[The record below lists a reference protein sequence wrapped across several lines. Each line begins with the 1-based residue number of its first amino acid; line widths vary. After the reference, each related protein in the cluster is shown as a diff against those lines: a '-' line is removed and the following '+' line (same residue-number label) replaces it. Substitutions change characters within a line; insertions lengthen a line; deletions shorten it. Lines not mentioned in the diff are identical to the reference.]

1 MRREIRMG
9 EVLLKGLKSGVRI
22 AWVLIKIVLPVYVL
36 IALLEVTGV
45 MGSIAQWIAPVTDL
59 IGLPGETSALLTS
72 GILLNIYTAIGTIP
86 LFDLTGKQVTLIATF
101 LLFCHALIT
110 EGVIVKKMGAN
121 IFYISILR
129 FALAFGTCFLLNLF
143 L

>member
-1 MRREIRMG
+1 ME

-59 IGLPGETSALLTS
+59 IGLPG
-72 GILLNIYTAIGTIP
+72 
-86 LFDLTGKQVTLIATF
+86 
-101 LLFCHALIT
+101 
-110 EGVIVKKMGAN
+110 
-121 IFYISILR
+121 
-129 FALAFGTCFLLNLF
+129 
-143 L
+143 